1 MEKIGHISFG
11 DIAVNLGYTTAERVN
26 ECLDIQRKIRDM
38 GVVPKKLGEVMID
51 KGYLTETQVRD
62 VFQKQ
67 GLEGGHTQIIGYKII
82 ALIGQGAM
90 GAVYKA
96 VQLSMEREVALKVL
110 SPHLIGNEKF
120 VMRFFKE
127 ARAVAR
133 LNHPNIIQGIDV
145 GESNGIHYFAME
157 YVEGNDLDNIVKAQ
171 GPIEEKKLIG
181 LMIQASLALGHAHKN
196 NMVHRDIK
204 PRNIMIS
211 RNDNSVKLCD
221 LGLAKV
227 VAEGDAS
234 PQQKIRMG
242 TPAYISPEQ
251 ARGDHDIDIRSDIY
265 SLGVTFYFCI
275 TGDIP
280 FRAETA
286 LLVMNKHINEQ
297 PIPPKQKNPRIS
309 NIINTIILKMMTKK
323 REGRYQTPAELIADL
338 EKALRVIDGN
348 AVVQLVAQQP
358 PKMAPAKPGPLV
370 GKISEQTVQRLKARR
385 LARLG
390 FTSKRRFKR

>member
-11 DIAVNLGYTTAERVN
+11 DIAVNLGYTTAEKVN
-26 ECLDIQRKIRDM
+26 ECLEIQRKIRDM

-62 VFQKQ
+62 IFQKQ

-110 SPHLIGNEKF
+110 SPHLVGNEKF

-157 YVEGNDLDNIVKAQ
+157 YVQGKDLEDVIKQQ
-171 GPIEEKKLIG
+171 GPMDEKKLAELI
-181 LMIQASLALGHAHKN
+181 LQVARALEHAHKN
-196 NMVHRDIK
+196 NMVHRDVK

-211 RNDNSVKLCD
+211 NKDNSVKLCD
-221 LGLAKV
+221 LGLARLV
-227 VAEGDAS
+227 VEGDTS
-234 PQQKIRMG
+234 QQKVRMG

-251 ARGDHDIDIRSDIY
+251 ARGEPDIDIRSDIY

-275 TGDIP
+275 TGEIP
-280 FRAETA
+280 FKGETA
-286 LLVMNKHINEQ
+286 LIVMSKHINEQ
-297 PIPPKQKNPRIS
+297 LVPPKQKNQLIS
-309 NIINTIILKMMTKK
+309 NMVNTIILKMMSKK
-323 REGRYQTPAELIADL
+323 RDARYQTPTELIADL
-338 EKALRVIDGN
+338 EKVLRNGSEAQMATPITVQP
-348 AVVQLVAQQP
+348 VVKP
-358 PKMAPAKPGPLV
+358 MPAKAVPLV

-390 FTSKRRFKR
+390 YITKRRFKR

>member
-11 DIAVNLGYTTAERVN
+11 DIAVNLGYTTAEKVN
-26 ECLDIQRKIRDM
+26 ECLEIQRKIRDM

-62 VFQKQ
+62 IFQKQ

-110 SPHLIGNEKF
+110 SPHLVGNEKF

-157 YVEGNDLDNIVKAQ
+157 YVQGKDLEDIIKQQ
-171 GPIEEKKLIG
+171 GPMDEKKLAELI
-181 LMIQASLALGHAHKN
+181 LQVARALEHAHKN
-196 NMVHRDIK
+196 NMVHRDVK

-211 RNDNSVKLCD
+211 NKDNSVKLCD
-221 LGLAKV
+221 LGLARLV
-227 VAEGDAS
+227 VEGDTS
-234 PQQKIRMG
+234 QQKVRMG

-251 ARGDHDIDIRSDIY
+251 ARGEPDIDIRSDIY

-275 TGDIP
+275 TGEIP
-280 FRAETA
+280 FKGETA
-286 LLVMNKHINEQ
+286 LIVMSKHINEQ
-297 PIPPKQKNPRIS
+297 LVPPKQKNQLIS
-309 NIINTIILKMMTKK
+309 NMVNTIILKMMSKK
-323 REGRYQTPAELIADL
+323 RDARYQTPTELIADL
-338 EKALRVIDGN
+338 EKVLRNGSEAQMATPITVQP
-348 AVVQLVAQQP
+348 VVKP
-358 PKMAPAKPGPLV
+358 MPAKAVPLV

-390 FTSKRRFKR
+390 YITKRRFKR